1 LAKSYKRDLSLQL
14 FMSSSGEGAST
25 AVGGEDVAGEE
36 PQSEKYELPNNV
48 DRTQVV
54 TEPGVRVVDREDD
67 DPDRDTAIVINAPP
81 STCEEWDAYYDR
93 HEDGWVSV
101 AEDNPD
107 YDPDAPVVVIAF
119 LPDLEDSNSDIL
131 PIENAVSLNSLE
143 ISYYSFPPGRL
154 KIVDIPDHVEIGN
167 ESGGR
172 EASDD
177 ETEKETDSE
186 SDAEPDGEDESEE
199 PPEWELSD
207 EFEALRD
214 RLAESAT
221 VEVDHTED
229 GPVLAVEKLGTSY
242 RIQEDGT
249 ITGDGALRDRLNP
262 LVDEYL

>member
-1 LAKSYKRDLSLQL
+1 
-14 FMSSSGEGAST
+14 MSSSGEEAST
-25 AVGGEDVAGEE
+25 AVGGEDVAGGE
-36 PQSEKYELPNNV
+36 PQSEKYELPDNV
-48 DRTQVV
+48 DRTRVV

-67 DPDRDTAIVINAPP
+67 DPDRDTAVVINAPP

-167 ESGGR
+167 ESNG
-172 EASDD
+172 EASAAD
-177 ETEKETDSE
+177 ESEKEADSE
-186 SDAEPDGEDESEE
+186 SDAEPAEPDGEDESEE
-199 PPEWELSD
+199 PPEWELSE